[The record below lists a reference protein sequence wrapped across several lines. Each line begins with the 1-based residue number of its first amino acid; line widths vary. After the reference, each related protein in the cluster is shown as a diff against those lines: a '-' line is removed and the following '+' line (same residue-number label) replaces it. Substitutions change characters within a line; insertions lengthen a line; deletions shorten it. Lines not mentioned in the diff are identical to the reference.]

1 MDLLWQQLEETPLLV
16 FLSEATT
23 EQAQQVQVSLA
34 TRATN
39 IWYSKQTVTGT
50 LWLHSDRNTNR

>member
-23 EQAQQVQVSLA
+23 EQAQQVQVSLV

-50 LWLHSDRNTNR
+50 LWSHSDRNTNR